1 MAGGCLSFRHHGF
14 LQCIVCLRMK
24 QISINGIRL
33 GRKMVQAG
41 RYSVPGENTIPVYQ
55 TLARNRINMVCAGLH
70 CLDKIQVFSCC
81 LEAEH
86 RQTAARLLGDVPDL
100 PDVCMVSIYPHHGSI
115 TVPGT
120 LLRMLGRAGIGFA
133 HLVSSHA
140 LVCMV
145 INTRDQDR
153 VISLV
158 ESAFD
163 LPPSHTPYFQEIQED
178 ISCFLQKYPETRAF
192 YVEEKI
198 KTYGIGLTPG
208 LALHRIRC
216 KGRELADAGDYMA
229 GMARADKKF
238 YFVSAMPGPQDAYDL
253 FLLTDPGAGTA
264 SAETADL
271 VSFHGPHFG
280 DRYKILGTAM
290 DCLAARGV
298 PVILV
303 GCTGASISLVVPEGR
318 GQDAKNALAGG
329 FEAP

>member
-1 MAGGCLSFRHHGF
+1 
-14 LQCIVCLRMK
+14 MK

-33 GRKMVQAG
+33 GRKMVQAV
-41 RYSVPGENTIPVYQ
+41 RYSVPGQNNPPVYQ
-55 TLARNRINMVCAGLH
+55 TLARHRINMVCAGLH
-70 CLDKIQVFSCC
+70 YLDKTRVFSCC

-86 RQTAARLLGDVPDL
+86 RQTAARLLEDVSDL
-100 PDVCMVSIYPHHGSI
+100 PDVCMVSIYPHHSSPA
-115 TVPGT
+115 VPGT
-120 LLRMLGRAGIGFA
+120 LLQMMGQAGIGFA
-133 HLVSSHA
+133 HLVSSPA
-140 LVCMV
+140 MVCVV
-145 INTRDQDR
+145 IDIRDQNR

-163 LPPSHTPYFQEIQED
+163 LPPSHTPYFQEITED

-208 LALHRIRC
+208 LALHQISC
-216 KGRELADAGDYMA
+216 TGTELADAGAHLA
-229 GMARADKKF
+229 GMAQSGKKF
-238 YFVSAMPGPQDAYDL
+238 YFVSAMPGPDHAYDL
-253 FLLTDPGAGTA
+253 FLLTDPGAGTT
-264 SAETADL
+264 STMTADFI
-271 VSFHGPHFG
+271 SFHGPHFG

-290 DCLAARGV
+290 DCLGAGGV

-318 GQDAKNALAGG
+318 GQDAGNALASG

>member
-1 MAGGCLSFRHHGF
+1 M
-14 LQCIVCLRMK
+14 
-24 QISINGIRL
+24 
-33 GRKMVQAG
+33 
-41 RYSVPGENTIPVYQ
+41 PGENNTPVYQ
-55 TLARNRINMVCAGLH
+55 TLARHRINMVCAGLH
-70 CLDKIQVFSCC
+70 CVDKIQVFSCC

-86 RQTAARLLGDVPDL
+86 GQTAARLLEDVSDL
-100 PDVCMVSIYPHHGSI
+100 PDVCMVSIYPHHGSPA
-115 TVPGT
+115 VPGT
-120 LLRMLGRAGIGFA
+120 LLCMLGQAGIGFV

-140 LVCMV
+140 MVCVV
-145 INTRDQDR
+145 IDICDQDR

-163 LPPSHTPYFQEIQED
+163 LPPSHTPYFQEIEED

-208 LALHRIRC
+208 LELHQIRC
-216 KGRELADAGDYMA
+216 TGRKLPDAGEQMA
-229 GMARADKKF
+229 DMARLDKKF
-238 YFVSAMPGPQDAYDL
+238 YFVSAMPGPEHAYDL
-253 FLLTDPGAGTA
+253 FLLTDPGAGGT
-264 SAETADL
+264 SLMTADL

-290 DCLAARGV
+290 DCLAAGRV

-303 GCTGASISLVVPEGR
+303 GCTGASISLVVPAGR
-318 GQDAKNALAGG
+318 GQDARNALAGG